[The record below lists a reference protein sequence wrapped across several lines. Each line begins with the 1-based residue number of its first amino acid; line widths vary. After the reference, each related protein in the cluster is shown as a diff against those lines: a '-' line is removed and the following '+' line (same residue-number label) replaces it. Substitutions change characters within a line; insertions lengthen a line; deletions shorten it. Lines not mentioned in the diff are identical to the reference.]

1 MKSRALVVW
10 VIVMLLFGMAI
21 GAQAESAEDTIF
33 SSGDWRYRVRS
44 DGSLEIVEWN
54 GDKSELVI
62 PATIDGKK
70 VAAIGDG
77 AFYAPYYDHYG
88 LTSVTIP
95 DSVTS
100 IGDIAFY
107 GCENLTSITIPN
119 SITSIGDIAFEACP
133 SLISITIPNSVTS
146 IGINPFNYC
155 KKLKINISPDHPTL
169 ELIDNALFYKPE
181 KRLVAY
187 LSSSV
192 AETYT
197 ILQGILSIGDYAFCD
212 CGRLTDVTIPDSVT
226 SIGDSAFY
234 DCKGLTSVTIPNSV
248 TSIRDE
254 AFYCCSSLTN
264 ITIPDS
270 VTSIGNE
277 AFYYCSSLTGVTIPD
292 SVTSIGG
299 SAFYWCNSLTSITI
313 PDSVTSIGSWAF
325 AACDSLTSI
334 TIPNSVIGIG
344 DNAFPNMIQLI
355 VARDSYAEEYA
366 EENHLSYTYAD
377 ALDWLNQ

>member
-21 GAQAESAEDTIF
+21 GAQAENAEDTIF

-100 IGDIAFY
+100 IGDF
-107 GCENLTSITIPN
+107 
-119 SITSIGDIAFEACP
+119 AFEACP

-187 LSSSV
+187 LSSSE

-234 DCKGLTSVTIPNSV
+234 DCKGLTS
-248 TSIRDE
+248 
-254 AFYCCSSLTN
+254 

-270 VTSIGNE
+270 VTSIGDN
-277 AFYYCSSLTGVTIPD
+277 AFYYCDSLTSITLSD
-292 SVTSIGG
+292 SVTSIGDYTF
-299 SAFYWCNSLTSITI
+299 SYCNSLTSITI
-313 PDSVTSIGSWAF
+313 PDSVTSIGDDAF
-325 AACDSLTSI
+325 YCCESLISITIPDSVISIGDYAFGLCDSLTSI
-334 TIPNSVIGIG
+334 TIPSSVTSIGK
-344 DNAFPNMIQLI
+344 DAFSGCPDTLQLT
-355 VARDSYAEEYA
+355 VERDSYAKEYA
-366 EENHLSYTYAD
+366 RENNLSYNYPD

>member
-21 GAQAESAEDTIF
+21 GAQAESAEEEVF
-33 SSGDWRYRVRS
+33 SSGDWRYRMRS
-44 DGSLEIVEWN
+44 DGNLEIVEWN
-54 GDKSELVI
+54 GDESELII

-119 SITSIGDIAFEACP
+119 SITSIGDFAFEACP

-181 KRLVAY
+181 KRLVVY
-187 LSSSV
+187 LKSSE
-192 AETYT
+192 AETYA
-197 ILQGILSIGDYAFCD
+197 IPQGILSIAHHLLILQQRKNQFQMFLG
-212 CGRLTDVTIPDSVT
+212 
-226 SIGDSAFY
+226 Y
-234 DCKGLTSVTIPNSV
+234 DMRSYQQAPILMFIEEADEDFL
-248 TSIRDE
+248 IRR
-254 AFYCCSSLTN
+254 
-264 ITIPDS
+264 P
-270 VTSIGNE
+270 
-277 AFYYCSSLTGVTIPD
+277 
-292 SVTSIGG
+292 
-299 SAFYWCNSLTSITI
+299 
-313 PDSVTSIGSWAF
+313 
-325 AACDSLTSI
+325 
-334 TIPNSVIGIG
+334 
-344 DNAFPNMIQLI
+344 
-355 VARDSYAEEYA
+355 
-366 EENHLSYTYAD
+366 
-377 ALDWLNQ
+377 